1 MLLTAWFLGCLC
13 RDAHFLPKVVLYLW
27 QIIANFWILAS
38 GIVGHGQISLWTF
51 WAVQCPCETALFGAV
66 MGEEVGQSEFNGF
79 CLESLLCLWS
89 RLWKSVPHV
98 WLLWHFLCNT
108 VTSDVTARLNHPG
121 QALTNWMIF
130 IFPFLSTSYH
140 VSCSLAI
147 TTSLIFPAYIAP
159 LQVSCSSVGKK
170 KNSKTI
176 PNLTSWWT
184 SNTTRSVTPSP
195 APWWSEFIRPFYD
208 HRKIHRLPFPQRL
221 WWISLWLFVYFLF
234 HPHDTLDPWDLHECL
249 IQLDIHNTQHV
260 PARWRYST
268 HVKWTVVA
276 QARAS
281 SDPSKTLTWLAGTE
295 TSEK

>member
-170 KNSKTI
+170 KK
-176 PNLTSWWT
+176 
-184 SNTTRSVTPSP
+184 
-195 APWWSEFIRPFYD
+195 F
-208 HRKIHRLPFPQRL
+208 
-221 WWISLWLFVYFLF
+221 
-234 HPHDTLDPWDLHECL
+234 
-249 IQLDIHNTQHV
+249 
-260 PARWRYST
+260 
-268 HVKWTVVA
+268 
-276 QARAS
+276 
-281 SDPSKTLTWLAGTE
+281 
-295 TSEK
+295 